1 MSSNPTYDILGHPMG
16 QGRPI
21 SSRPDELRT
30 SSQQPPQPQAPQM
43 NQPSQY
49 QYQHTP
55 MQPFYANLGMP
66 YYPVIGQR
74 NPNGKFIAALST
86 LSKPHFQHSS
96 QRRCITINRVVW
108 AAPTRLTRCAG
119 ACATRPVT
127 LPRHHHLAP
136 CPISRP
142 IRTRLEFRYVNL
154 RRVHYSYH
162 YLLSIKQ
169 YPNQYEHLPSH
180 VSSVFSCFAVILNC
194 LLSIQFTFNHF
205 SIPLPRS
212 HFPNY

>member
-1 MSSNPTYDILGHPMG
+1 MGLHYGGMSSNPTYDILGHPMG

-74 NPNGKFIAALST
+74 NPNAFQPTSMYHSQPSSMGGTNSSDSLRGGMRNTAGDIATPPPFGTVPNLS
-86 LSKPHFQHSS
+86 PHTYPSGVQHPS
-96 QRRCITINRVVW
+96 
-108 AAPTRLTRCAG
+108 APVAF
-119 ACATRPVT
+119 PQ
-127 LPRHHHLAP
+127 
-136 CPISRP
+136 
-142 IRTRLEFRYVNL
+142 
-154 RRVHYSYH
+154 
-162 YLLSIKQ
+162 LL
-169 YPNQYEHLPSH
+169 
-180 VSSVFSCFAVILNC
+180 
-194 LLSIQFTFNHF
+194 
-205 SIPLPRS
+205 
-212 HFPNY
+212 